1 MVKKIVGVFQTEH
14 EAVSAI
20 NALKAQGIHSDNISI
35 IGKNNK
41 NVDNITTETN
51 AKVTEGVA
59 VGAAT
64 GGIVG
69 GVTGLLAGLG
79 ALVIPGIGPILAA
92 GPIVAALTGA
102 AVGAGAG
109 GLVGGLVGL
118 GIPEDEA
125 KEYDSYVN
133 DGKILVLVDDNA
145 ATVADIEDAF
155 RKHGSLNSSRYD
167 SMGNRSYN

>member
-1 MVKKIVGVFQTEH
+1 MGQKVVGVFQTEH

-35 IGKNNK
+35 IGKDNK
-41 NVDNITTETN
+41 DVDSIAAETDT
-51 AKVTEGVA
+51 KMTEGVA

-64 GGIVG
+64 GGVVG

-79 ALVIPGIGPILAA
+79 ALVIPGIGPLLAA

-118 GIPEDEA
+118 GIPEHEA
-125 KEYDSYVN
+125 AEYNSYVN
-133 DGKILVLVDDNA
+133 DGNILVLVDDHA
-145 ATVADIEDAF
+145 AEVADIEAIF
-155 RKHGSLNSSRYD
+155 CRHGSRNSSRYGA
-167 SMGNRSYN
+167 MGEHTL